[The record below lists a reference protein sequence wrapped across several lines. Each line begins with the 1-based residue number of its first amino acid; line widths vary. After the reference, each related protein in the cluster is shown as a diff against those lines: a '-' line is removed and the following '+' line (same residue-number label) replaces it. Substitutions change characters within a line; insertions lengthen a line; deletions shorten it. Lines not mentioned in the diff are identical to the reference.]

1 MTASVPAI
9 LPRDTMRGKAT
20 KYKTQYLSDHDE
32 KVRIL
37 TFLLR
42 RKSIRLVSVSYQSRM
57 VPVSSFVLP
66 SFLLLSLFYH
76 SRFQKRKQ
84 YGKNTETIRK
94 PCGIDTETIGGTKK
108 EQRRNKVGGR
118 KKRGSGEGE
127 GTVRALTF
135 LHLARHRVAQKALH
149 RNGRNRTEQ
158 AIQTGST
165 HPFSDGG
172 VTLCALRSYL
182 PIGLISTESIFSNR
196 KVCSTQQR
204 K

>member
-1 MTASVPAI
+1 
-9 LPRDTMRGKAT
+9 MRGKAT

-42 RKSIRLVSVSYQSRM
+42 RKSLRLVSVSYQSRI

-84 YGKNTETIRK
+84 YGNNTETIRK

-108 EQRRNKVGGR
+108 EQGRRKEERRVRRRRRDSPCIGIPPL
-118 KKRGSGEGE
+118 GSPSCCAESPSPKWQKQNR
-127 GTVRALTF
+127 TSYSDWFHSPVFRWRRSPLCSTLLPPHRAY
-135 LHLARHRVAQKALH
+135 LHGIYLFAQKSL
-149 RNGRNRTEQ
+149 
-158 AIQTGST
+158 
-165 HPFSDGG
+165 
-172 VTLCALRSYL
+172 
-182 PIGLISTESIFSNR
+182 
-196 KVCSTQQR
+196 
-204 K
+204 